1 KMKKTKKIIISII
14 IFILFVFLFLLY
26 GPIPTFREYLI
37 TSSMSTMKH
46 QYIAHIFYSDNTIK
60 EVLDNNKILET
71 DEVTNPKLINISNNN
86 SKYKLITIKEKTYTA
101 FLVEIYNPSK
111 VKLATTKYLG
121 NKGENILD
129 VSKREKAIIS
139 INGGGFY
146 DPNWSSNGEIPHGVV
161 IKNNK
166 VISNYKDASVGGGY
180 IGFNKENKLILGK
193 MSKEKAISIYK
204 DAIEFGPFLIINGK
218 QTKIKGNGG
227 WGIAP
232 RTAIGQRKDGT
243 VLFLVVNGRIPSS
256 IGASMNDI
264 SDLMKK
270 YGAYNA
276 ANLDGGSS
284 SELVIKNKIINIP
297 VGGDKLGLRNMPTFW
312 IVKK

>member
-1 KMKKTKKIIISII
+1 
-14 IFILFVFLFLLY
+14 
-26 GPIPTFREYLI
+26 
-37 TSSMSTMKH
+37 
-46 QYIAHIFYSDNTIK
+46 
-60 EVLDNNKILET
+60 
-71 DEVTNPKLINISNNN
+71 
-86 SKYKLITIKEKTYTA
+86 
-101 FLVEIYNPSK
+101 
-111 VKLATTKYLG
+111 
-121 NKGENILD
+121 
-129 VSKREKAIIS
+129 
-139 INGGGFY
+139 
-146 DPNWSSNGEIPHGVV
+146 
-161 IKNNK
+161 
-166 VISNYKDASVGGGY
+166 
-180 IGFNKENKLILGK
+180 

>member
-1 KMKKTKKIIISII
+1 MKKTKKIIISII

-26 GPIPTFREYLI
+26 GPISTFREYLI
-37 TSSMSTMKH
+37 TSSMTTMNH
-46 QYIAHIFYSDNTIK
+46 QYIAHIFYSDKTIK
-60 EVLDNNKILET
+60 EVLDKNKILET
-71 DEVTNPKLINISNNN
+71 SEITNPKLINISNKKHSN
-86 SKYKLITIKEKTYTA
+86 KYKLITIREKNYKA
-101 FLVEIYNPSK
+101 YLVEIYNPST
-111 VKLATTKYLG
+111 VKIATTNYL
-121 NKGENILD
+121 NTKGENILS

-146 DPNWSSNGEIPHGVV
+146 DPNWSSNGEIPHGMV

-193 MSKEKAISIYK
+193 MSKEKAISIYR

-264 SDLMKK
+264 SDLMIKC
-270 YGAYNA
+270 GAYNA

-297 VGGDKLGLRNMPTFW
+297 VGGGKLGLRNMPIFW
-312 IVKK
+312 IVK